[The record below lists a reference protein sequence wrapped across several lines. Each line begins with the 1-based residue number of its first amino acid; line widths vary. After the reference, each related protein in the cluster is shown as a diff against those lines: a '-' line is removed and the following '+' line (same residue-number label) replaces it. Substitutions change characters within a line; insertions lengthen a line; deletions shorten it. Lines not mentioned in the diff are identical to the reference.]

1 MLWFVTWTSCVKFFC
16 FRLSLYLPSS
26 LSKFGNT
33 WLSWWEWQWNQRC
46 CCTWC
51 TVGELGACSWCWG
64 DHWSKSRTFTSRSFL
79 RGNYNTLIFV
89 PEGHWD
95 LLNSYWAFNM
105 KVNSVSEDILVST
118 PKIKTD
124 IDMILWL
131 LHLKWD
137 VIGCN
142 PIYISFRDLCLKPKV
157 WAKI

>member
-1 MLWFVTWTSCVKFFC
+1 
-16 FRLSLYLPSS
+16 
-26 LSKFGNT
+26 
-33 WLSWWEWQWNQRC
+33 
-46 CCTWC
+46 
-51 TVGELGACSWCWG
+51 
-64 DHWSKSRTFTSRSFL
+64 
-79 RGNYNTLIFV
+79 
-89 PEGHWD
+89 
-95 LLNSYWAFNM
+95 M